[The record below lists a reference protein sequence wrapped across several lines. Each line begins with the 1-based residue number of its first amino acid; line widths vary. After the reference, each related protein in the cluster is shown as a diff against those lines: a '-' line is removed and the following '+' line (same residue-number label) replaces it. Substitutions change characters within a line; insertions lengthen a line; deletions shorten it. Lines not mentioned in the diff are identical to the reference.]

1 MCHQSHGFVGWGRG
15 RNVKLLWQSVWEFD
29 KITRGVF
36 QEEAMSK
43 NTMIGN
49 NVTMDGLVSAYVAS
63 GADPSNIVA
72 RVLEAVF
79 PGEGGKQKTT
89 LQGLELSNWFNGV
102 VANARQ
108 GISPVKPVHN
118 NSFNTA
124 TSMWKAANS
133 HGADAQHALGLAQ

>member
-1 MCHQSHGFVGWGRG
+1 
-15 RNVKLLWQSVWEFD
+15 
-29 KITRGVF
+29 
-36 QEEAMSK
+36 MSN
-43 NTMIGN
+43 NTMIGS

-63 GADPSNIVA
+63 GLDSSDVVA
-72 RVLEAVF
+72 RVLETVF
-79 PGEGGKQKTT
+79 PGEDGQPRTA

-108 GISPVKPVHN
+108 GDSSVKPVHD